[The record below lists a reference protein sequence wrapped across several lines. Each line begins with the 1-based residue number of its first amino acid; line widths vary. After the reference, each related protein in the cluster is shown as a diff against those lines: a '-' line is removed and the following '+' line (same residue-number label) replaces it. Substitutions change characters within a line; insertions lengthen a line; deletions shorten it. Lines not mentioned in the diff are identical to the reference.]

1 MLLFK
6 VIAKT
11 VRLLISYCYTTLVKV
26 AALQKIIESAQVL
39 VAREVVSHLINLVLI
54 YPQHSAVC
62 NQGVVTRGGNQGW

>member
-1 MLLFK
+1 M
-6 VIAKT
+6 
-11 VRLLISYCYTTLVKV
+11 SNNTTFVKV

-54 YPQHSAVC
+54 YPQHSAVR